1 MASLFIWSDT
11 PPDMGKLTAALRGLN
26 LEFKVDQPQKA
37 FPACSKRVLAV
48 GSKPPFLVD
57 YAYADDWND
66 PHLAMKLAWV
76 LETRQV
82 SSGPVLIADQLSE
95 IMGAPV
101 RELDR
106 REIHRESIMSGNY
119 SKMMG
124 FEKKKPRF
132 EEVEEE

>member
-1 MASLFIWSDT
+1 MTSLFIWSDST
-11 PPDMGKLTAALRGLN
+11 PDMDKLTAALRSLN
-26 LEFKVDQPQKA
+26 LEFKVDRPQKA

-106 REIHRESIMSGNY
+106 REIHREAIAHGGFG
-119 SKMMG
+119 KMMG
-124 FEKKKPRF
+124 FDKKRPKF